1 MVTRQED
8 GEPPAA
14 TTAAAGG
21 KGEREE
27 ATVSRRDFF
36 GYVATSTFG
45 AAAVLGAVLAP
56 QEASAN
62 GMLDYPPARLNNR
75 CVWSCACGLGGKRTE
90 YNSRRTYTAAVQDTY
105 YT

>member
-1 MVTRQED
+1 MATMVTRPED

-14 TTAAAGG
+14 TTAAARG

-75 CVWSCACGLGGKRTE
+75 CV
-90 YNSRRTYTAAVQDTY
+90 
-105 YT
+105 